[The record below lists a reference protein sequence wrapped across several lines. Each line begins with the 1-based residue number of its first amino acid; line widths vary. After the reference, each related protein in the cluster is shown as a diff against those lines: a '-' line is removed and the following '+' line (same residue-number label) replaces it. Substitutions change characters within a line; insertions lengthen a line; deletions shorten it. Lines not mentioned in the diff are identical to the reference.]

1 MLTRRSLIG
10 SAAAAP
16 LVWNT
21 AFAETPKDVAVMA
34 MQIDDIISLD
44 PGEAFEFSDNEI
56 GSNCYEKLVEP
67 DAADPTKIN
76 GVLASHWEVAG
87 DGVTYTFYLRQDH
100 KFASGN
106 FVTADDVAWSL
117 QRAVTM
123 DKAPGFIL
131 TQFGLNKDNATARIK
146 ALDAHTVVMQIAEEA
161 APSFL
166 LYCLSANVGSVV
178 EKTLALSHAQGD
190 DLGNGWLKGASAGS
204 NAWAIRSWK
213 ASDSVVLD
221 AVPTAA
227 STTKLKR
234 MVIRHVPEPTTQL
247 LLLQRGDADIARNLN
262 PEQLKA
268 VKNRPEFT
276 LQSKSQGTLNYIAL
290 NQSMPE
296 LAHPDVAQAI
306 KWAIDY
312 DAIAKNI
319 TPDIFETHQAF
330 LPDGFPGAVS
340 ENPFH
345 KDVAK
350 ARALMKQANLENGFS
365 VTLDHQS
372 AAPFSDVAQAVQAD
386 LSAIGIK
393 VDLVAAEFR
402 QVITKTRARQHQM
415 AMLRWGSDYFDPNSN
430 AQAFCINPD
439 NTDKST
445 TRTVAWRSN
454 WQDQDLAGRA
464 QDALKETDSAK
475 RVADYQQLQ
484 QDFMARAPFVVF
496 QQQVGVAV
504 MRKSVTGFEL
514 GVLSD
519 DTRYTDLA
527 KG

>member
-1 MLTRRSLIG
+1 
-10 SAAAAP
+10 
-16 LVWNT
+16 
-21 AFAETPKDVAVMA
+21 
-34 MQIDDIISLD
+34 
-44 PGEAFEFSDNEI
+44 
-56 GSNCYEKLVEP
+56 
-67 DAADPTKIN
+67 
-76 GVLASHWEVAG
+76 
-87 DGVTYTFYLRQDH
+87 
-100 KFASGN
+100 
-106 FVTADDVAWSL
+106 
-117 QRAVTM
+117 
-123 DKAPGFIL
+123 
-131 TQFGLNKDNATARIK
+131 
-146 ALDAHTVVMQIAEEA
+146 
-161 APSFL
+161 
-166 LYCLSANVGSVV
+166 
-178 EKTLALSHAQGD
+178 
-190 DLGNGWLKGASAGS
+190 
-204 NAWAIRSWK
+204 
-213 ASDSVVLD
+213 
-221 AVPTAA
+221 
-227 STTKLKR
+227 
-234 MVIRHVPEPTTQL
+234 MVIRHVPEPNTQL
-247 LLLQRGDADIARNLN
+247 LLLQRGDADIVRNLN

-268 VKNRPEFT
+268 VKGRPEFT
-276 LQSKSQGTLNYIAL
+276 LSSRSQGTLNYIAL

-296 LAHPDVAQAI
+296 LAHPDVAQAV

-319 TPDIFETHQAF
+319 TPDIFETHQTF

-345 KDVAK
+345 KDVDKAK
-350 ARALMKQANLENGFS
+350 SLMKQANLENGFS

-386 LSAIGIK
+386 LAAIGIK
-393 VDLVAAEFR
+393 VQLVAAEFR

-439 NTDKST
+439 NTDKTT

-484 QDFMARAPFVVF
+484 KDFMQRAPFVIF
-496 QQQVGVAV
+496 QEQVGVVA
-504 MRKSVTGFEL
+504 MRKGMSGFDL

-519 DTRYTDLA
+519 GTRYTDLA

>member
-10 SAAAAP
+10 SAAATP
-16 LVWNT
+16 LIWNT

-44 PGEAFEFSDNEI
+44 PGEAFEFSGNEI

-67 DAADPTKIN
+67 DRVDPTKIN

-87 DGVTYTFYLRQDH
+87 DGVTYTFYLRDDH

-106 FVTADDVAWSL
+106 PVTAADVVWSM
-117 QRAVTM
+117 QRAITM

-131 TQFGLNKDNATARIK
+131 TQFGFTKDNAAARIK
-146 ALDAHTVVMQIAEEA
+146 ALDDHTVVMQIAEA
-161 APSFL
+161 TAPTFL

-178 EKTLALSHAQGD
+178 DMKTAMSHADGGD
-190 DLGNGWLKGASAGS
+190 FGNGWLKGASAGS
-204 NAWAIRSWK
+204 NAWAVRSWK

-221 AVPTAA
+221 AVPGSAA
-227 STTKLKR
+227 KLKR
-234 MVIRHVPEPTTQL
+234 MVIRHIPEPSTQL
-247 LLLQRGDADIARNLN
+247 LLLQKGDADIARNLN

-268 VKNRPEFT
+268 VKGRPEFT
-276 LQSKSQGTLNYIAL
+276 INSKSQGTVNYIAM
-290 NQSMPE
+290 NQNMPE
-296 LAHPDVAQAI
+296 LAHPDVAQAV

-330 LPDGFPGAVS
+330 LPDGFPGALND
-340 ENPFH
+340 NPFH
-345 KDVAK
+345 KDVDKAK
-350 ARALMKQANLENGFS
+350 ALMKRANLENGFS
-365 VTLDHQS
+365 VTLDHQA
-372 AAPFSDVAQAVQAD
+372 AAPFTDVAQAFQAD
-386 LSAIGIK
+386 LAAIGIK
-393 VDLVAAEFR
+393 VQLIAGEFR

-430 AQAFCINPD
+430 AQAFCINQD

-445 TRTVAWRSN
+445 NRTIAWRSN
-454 WQDQDLAGRA
+454 WQDQDLGGRA

-475 RVADYQQLQ
+475 RVEEYQQLQ
-484 QDFMARAPFVVF
+484 KDFMQRAPFVLF
-496 QQQVGVAV
+496 EQQVGVAV
-504 MRKSVTGFEL
+504 SRKGVSGFDL
-514 GVLSD
+514 GVLAD
-519 DTRYTDLA
+519 GTRYTDLS
-527 KG
+527 KT